1 MVRLIKYL
9 WQLLMNKY
17 FLATFFFLLWLILFD
32 QNNWLDRARMLR
44 KKRQME
50 ESIKFYREK
59 IIEDKKRLHELQT
72 DRENL
77 EKFAREQYYMKRDN
91 EDIFILED
99 DRGTS
104 EH

>member
-1 MVRLIKYL
+1 
-9 WQLLMNKY
+9 
-17 FLATFFFLLWLILFD
+17 
-32 QNNWLDRARMLR
+32 MLR

-99 DRGTS
+99 DMGTS